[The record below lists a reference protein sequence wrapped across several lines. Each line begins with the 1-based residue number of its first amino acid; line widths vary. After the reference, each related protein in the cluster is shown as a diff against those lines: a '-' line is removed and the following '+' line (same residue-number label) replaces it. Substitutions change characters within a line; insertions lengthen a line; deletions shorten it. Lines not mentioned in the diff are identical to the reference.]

1 MYSIKIKDGHG
12 EIFGSAIKLRNKFV
26 KKFPNLQVQENVIKT
41 IENLNKASVLDV
53 FQFLMK
59 SGASKK
65 YLAQETHLEWAELT
79 DDQAKT
85 IWNEIR
91 SQVNQTFKLF
101 PEASI
106 FENTCETF
114 VKIWEDS
121 SFDLAIDF
129 FKKMVKYLDSH
140 SQNEIKRVIFL
151 LGNDSPKN
159 NFGGIREIG
168 YSYEESV
175 RFSKFSYQAFCLMSG
190 LHMNNCYIAAIQIL
204 QYFGESDQPES
215 VRVKETSTSD
225 VSELPVDEPPT
236 SESNVAFETE
246 VVTTE
251 VQEKTLETN
260 IKFTFDEM
268 IGFIKNYE
276 LFKSF
281 FVTIGGVRELGIEP
295 QFILEHEKEF
305 CELLDVIDLEFKK
318 R

>member
-1 MYSIKIKDGHG
+1 MYSIKLEDSRGVIS
-12 EIFGSAIKLRNKFV
+12 GSTVKLRNKFT
-26 KKFPNLQVQENVIKT
+26 KAFTNLQIQENVIRT
-41 IENLNKASVLDV
+41 IENLNKASVLDA
-53 FQFLMK
+53 FKFLMK
-59 SGASKK
+59 AGASKD

-79 DDQAKT
+79 DEHSKI

-91 SQVNQTFKLF
+91 SQVNQIFKLF

-106 FENTCETF
+106 FENTCEPF

-140 SQNEIKRVIFL
+140 TQNEIKRVIFL

-190 LHMNNCYIAAIQIL
+190 LHMNNCYIAAVQIL

-236 SESNVAFETE
+236 SESNVDFE
-246 VVTTE
+246 TE

>member
-1 MYSIKIKDGHG
+1 MYSIKLEDGRG
-12 EIFGSAIKLRNKFV
+12 VISGSAVKLRNKFT
-26 KKFPNLQVQENVIKT
+26 KAFTNLQIQENVIRT
-41 IENLNKASVLDV
+41 IENLNKASVLDA
-53 FQFLMK
+53 FKFLMK
-59 SGASKK
+59 AGASKD

-79 DDQAKT
+79 DEQSKI

-91 SQVNQTFKLF
+91 SQVNQSFKVF
-101 PEASI
+101 PEATI
-106 FENTCETF
+106 FENTCEPF

-140 SQNEIKRVIFL
+140 TQNEIKRVIFL

-190 LHMNNCYIAAIQIL
+190 LHMNNCYIAAVQIL

-236 SESNVAFETE
+236 SESNVDFE
-246 VVTTE
+246 TE

>member
-1 MYSIKIKDGHG
+1 MYSIKLEDGRG
-12 EIFGSAIKLRNKFV
+12 VISGSAVKLRNKFT
-26 KKFPNLQVQENVIKT
+26 KAFTNLQIQENVIRT
-41 IENLNKASVLDV
+41 IENLNKASVLDA
-53 FQFLMK
+53 FKFLMK
-59 SGASKK
+59 AGASKD

-79 DDQAKT
+79 DEHSKI

-106 FENTCETF
+106 FENTCEPF

-129 FKKMVKYLDSH
+129 FKKMVKYIDSH

-190 LHMNNCYIAAIQIL
+190 LHMNNCYIAAVPLL

-215 VRVKETSTSD
+215 VRVKDTSNVSESDKDSAKEPTIEETSTSFIREKLSFSTD
-225 VSELPVDEPPT
+225 EIVD
-236 SESNVAFETE
+236 
-246 VVTTE
+246 
-251 VQEKTLETN
+251 
-260 IKFTFDEM
+260 
-268 IGFIKNYE
+268 FIRNYQ
-276 LFKSF
+276 LFKDF
-281 FVTIGGVRELGIEP
+281 FVSLGGLKDLGLEP
-295 QFILEHEKEF
+295 QVLLDHEEEF
-305 CELLDVIDLEFKK
+305 CELLDVIDLKFKK

>member
-1 MYSIKIKDGHG
+1 MYSIKLEDGRG
-12 EIFGSAIKLRNKFV
+12 VISGSAVKLRNKFT
-26 KKFPNLQVQENVIKT
+26 KAFTNLQIQENVIRT
-41 IENLNKASVLDV
+41 IENLNKASVLDA
-53 FQFLMK
+53 FKFLMK
-59 SGASKK
+59 AGASKD

-79 DDQAKT
+79 DEQSKI

-106 FENTCETF
+106 FENTCEPF

-129 FKKMVKYLDSH
+129 FKKMVKYIDSH

-190 LHMNNCYIAAIQIL
+190 LHMNNCYIAAVPLL

-215 VRVKETSTSD
+215 IRVKDTSNVSESDKDSAKEPTIEETSTSFIREKLSFSTD
-225 VSELPVDEPPT
+225 EIVD
-236 SESNVAFETE
+236 
-246 VVTTE
+246 
-251 VQEKTLETN
+251 
-260 IKFTFDEM
+260 
-268 IGFIKNYE
+268 FIRNYQ
-276 LFKSF
+276 LFKDF
-281 FVTIGGVRELGIEP
+281 FVSLGGLKDLGLEP
-295 QFILEHEKEF
+295 QVLLDHEDEF
-305 CELLDVIDLEFKK
+305 CELLDVIDLKFKK

>member
-1 MYSIKIKDGHG
+1 MYSIKLEDGRG
-12 EIFGSAIKLRNKFV
+12 VISGSAVKLRNKFT
-26 KKFPNLQVQENVIKT
+26 KAFTNLQIQENVIRT
-41 IENLNKASVLDV
+41 IENLNKASVLDA
-53 FQFLMK
+53 FKFLMK
-59 SGASKK
+59 AGASKD

-79 DDQAKT
+79 DEQSKI

-91 SQVNQTFKLF
+91 SQVNQIFKLF

-106 FENTCETF
+106 FENTCEPF

-140 SQNEIKRVIFL
+140 TQNEIKRVIFL

-190 LHMNNCYIAAIQIL
+190 LHMNNCYIAAVQIL

-236 SESNVAFETE
+236 SESNVDFE
-246 VVTTE
+246 TE

-260 IKFTFDEM
+260 IKFTFDKM